1 MSEDKKYYLLPC
13 VFDPENKDLLMM
25 IDECKGVAENQ
36 EWSLR
41 RTDPSGAINYVWGKA
56 CETTATDN
64 PVVGERFNITFEVLS
79 KVVPNPPNAPQVL
92 HSFTPRGRLESLE
105 LYFKKNIPKKH
116 HEEVLELICR
126 ENEEL
131 NKRDGRMTYMGNKYF
146 ERLDSIKD
154 IQEQYSERGKN
165 AIATKLSK
173 DTNGQQAAKKDIHL
187 CWLAWQDDS
196 KQYRSIKQFANEM
209 EDKHGEK
216 VITARTIKGWCTK
229 WKKEKSAP
237 TK

>member
-1 MSEDKKYYLLPC
+1 MSEDKKYVTLPC

-56 CETTATDN
+56 YETTATDN
-64 PVVGERFNITFEVLS
+64 PVAGEEFTITFEVLS

-105 LYFKKNIPKKH
+105 LYFKKNKSKKH
-116 HEEVLELICR
+116 HEEVSKLIVR

-131 NKRDGRMTYMGNKYF
+131 NKRDGRMTYIGNKYF

-154 IQEQYSERGKN
+154 IQELYSERGKD
-165 AIATKLSK
+165 ASEKKKEK
-173 DTNGQQAAKKDIHL
+173 DTNGQQEAKKDIHS

-196 KQYRSIKQFANEM
+196 KQYRSIKQFADKMGVKHDGVINES
-209 EDKHGEK
+209 
-216 VITARTIKGWCTK
+216 TIKKWCTE